1 LWAVTVVS
9 RLQKWRENMVFDFE
23 KQAMNGEPLPKG
35 LDLADSLLYL
45 GLKRIYADYKSGII
59 SRKEG
64 SEIKET
70 LVYNHAKAKSELE
83 FLSRRALELSERIQ
97 SAKKNYEKN
106 RTIENADALCCAIF
120 NCEGIK
126 HE

>member
-1 LWAVTVVS
+1 
-9 RLQKWRENMVFDFE
+9 MVFDFE

-45 GLKRIYADYKSGII
+45 GLKRTYADYKSGII

-70 LVYNHAKAKSELE
+70 LVYNHTKAKSELE

-97 SAKKNYEKN
+97 SAKQNYEKN
-106 RTIENADALCCAIF
+106 RTLENADALYCAIY
-120 NCEGIK
+120 NK
-126 HE
+126 HLT

>member
-1 LWAVTVVS
+1 
-9 RLQKWRENMVFDFE
+9 MVFDFE

-45 GLKRIYADYKSGII
+45 GLKRIYADYNSGSIT
-59 SRKEG
+59 RKEG
-64 SEIKET
+64 SEIKEA

-97 SAKKNYEKN
+97 SAKQNYEKN
-106 RTIENADALCCAIF
+106 RTLENADKFYKAVYNQLDGNAQTR
-120 NCEGIK
+120 
-126 HE
+126 